1 MKRLHIHVSVEDL
14 ARSVR
19 FYSALFAARPTV
31 SKPDYAKWMLDD
43 PRVNFAISARGGAPG
58 VQHLGIQAES
68 PAELEEVF
76 GRLAAAGR
84 PVLEEAGATCCYA
97 RSEKQ
102 WVSDPQGVPWETFLT
117 DGESTVY
124 GNGGALGRLAAASEG
139 AAGSTCRAPKEA
151 PAAAAACCGPK
162 AAQAGSVS

>member
-1 MKRLHIHVSVEDL
+1 MKRLHIHVSVGDL
-14 ARSVR
+14 GESVR
-19 FYSALFAARPTV
+19 FYSALFAAAPTV
-31 SKPDYAKWMLDD
+31 AKADYAKWMLDD
-43 PRVNFAISARGGAPG
+43 PRVNFAVSARGGAAG

-68 PAELEEVF
+68 AAELEEVF

-117 DGESTVY
+117 HGESTVY
-124 GNGGALGRLAAASEG
+124 GNGGAIDRLAAVDG
-139 AAGSTCRAPKEA
+139 RAAA
-151 PAAAAACCGPK
+151 PAAAAAACC
-162 AAQAGSVS
+162 AGAGERPA